1 MQTEA
6 HQVQRGLLNYKIWL
20 YTVLFLT
27 VLHALL
33 LYNVYSIVN
42 ATAVVGNGFIF
53 VVAFSARIVLARA
66 VPV

>member
-20 YTVLFLT
+20 YAVLFLT

-42 ATAVVGNGFIF
+42 ATAVVGNRFIF
-53 VVAFSARIVLARA
+53 VVAVSARTNSAS
-66 VPV
+66 